1 VTRRR
6 ALVSGVTLAL
16 ALVITGIG
24 AAVSSPAPTP
34 VGLTTP
40 DVAYTQNFD
49 TLASTGT
56 SNVLP
61 AGWQLSE
68 AGTST
73 TNDGS
78 YAAGTGSGTG
88 GNTYSFGATG
98 STERAL
104 GGLLSGTL
112 NPTFGAAF
120 TNSTGA
126 TITSLDVAYTGEEWR
141 LGAASRVD
149 RIDFQYSVNATDL
162 TTGTWTDVD
171 ALDFQTPFTTT
182 VGAVDGNSA
191 ANRTA
196 KSSTIAG
203 LAIPVGQ
210 TFWIRWNDSDVTPGA
225 DDGLAVDDFSLTPHA
240 GVVNALPSIT
250 CGSTLTTQ
258 QGTPTS
264 RQISASDTDGTV
276 NSITIDSVT
285 PASGA
290 GSFSISSLVPAPSAG
305 GTATAALNVD
315 GSLATGSYTATLK
328 ATNDDATPQSAT
340 CQLTVNVTAPPVTL
354 TIGAVQ
360 GSVPDGADG
369 ATFASPYVG
378 QTVSVRGVVT
388 ERTREGA
395 NNGFYLQNTAA
406 TADSDPNSSDGIFV
420 FMGSFTSLIGGYAPV
435 VGDEIDLTGRVS
447 EFFGFTELGS
457 ASATKVGTG
466 SVTPFTADPPA
477 NGADAARYWERHEAM
492 QASVPTD
499 SVVDSPTH
507 LFASTQDTEFYAIA
521 PTSPVAQRANPYAQR
536 AYREAHPLDDAPGTF
551 NGNGFRILIT
561 DEGVKVGNPTAK
573 LTQVHTFQKLAAPV
587 TGGVFFAF
595 SKYSVSA
602 ASQPQVVEG
611 ADPAANDPPQAFDR
625 SQAYSI
631 ANFNMENL
639 YDYRDDP
646 NDGCDFFGNSG
657 CPGVS
662 PPFDYPPASDAEY
675 QQRESE
681 IAHQVVVDLHSPD
694 VIVVAEA
701 EDQDICTVVSG
712 AMSCGTANNADG
724 QPDVLQELA
733 LHIQAIGGPAYAA
746 AFDRNGAD
754 ARGIICAFMY
764 RTDRV
769 QLLPATAGDAVL
781 GSSPTVSYRA
791 AGLPYNTDVSN
802 PKALNAVLPADAT
815 ADADGSNVF
824 TRAVQVAHFRINP
837 TTAPGTPSDVW
848 VAANHFSSGPDSRVL
863 QRTEQARYNA
873 AVLRAIQGQEPNAKV
888 MIAGDLNDFPRPDD
902 PFLPGPSSDQFASLY
917 DAGLHNLYDTV
928 IAENPAAAYSY
939 VFDGQAQDL
948 DHQFVTDSFF
958 ADLTAANEAHV
969 NSDWPGVPGSNRGIS
984 DHDPMVSRWALKLD
998 SAPTVAAGGPYAVD
1012 EGSSVTLSATADD
1025 PDGDPVTY
1033 AWDLDGN
1040 STFETSGQTATLTP
1054 DDGPASLTVTVQAT
1068 DPSGLSSTDT
1078 ATVTVR
1084 NVPPTATFHASGSVT
1099 AGGTAELSFTDAS
1112 DPSAADTAAGF
1123 TYAFDCGDGNGYGA
1137 FSAASTA
1144 SCPAPARGT
1153 LSVGGEIKD
1162 KDGGIREY
1170 RSSVTVNGRSPV
1182 VSAGGPYSV
1191 DEGGSVT
1198 VAATGSDPDGD
1209 AITYAWDLDN
1219 NGSFETSGQSA
1230 VFHAGDGPDTK
1241 TVSVQATDSTGATA
1255 TSSATVTV
1263 RNVAPTATFNA
1274 PAQATVGVA
1283 FTISLSSPHDASAAD
1298 TAAGFAYAFDC
1309 GDGSGFGPYGSATSA
1324 TCRTL
1329 VPGSLT
1335 VRGEIKDRDG
1345 DFTPYT
1351 ATVRV
1356 VVTFN
1361 AVCAIAKELAVR
1373 PTAAARVCDDMAT
1386 AADQAAKGH
1395 PKQVDDA
1402 ITKAIHDVQNEADKG
1417 GFTQSGAATLLR
1429 LLSAL

>member
-1 VTRRR
+1 MSSS
-6 ALVSGVTLAL
+6 AA
-16 ALVITGIG
+16 ATGI
-24 AAVSSPAPTP
+24 SLTAP
-34 VGLTTP
+34 G
-40 DVAYTQNFD
+40 VAYTQDFN

-56 SNVLP
+56 SSVVPL
-61 AGWQLSE
+61 GWAFSE
-68 AGTST
+68 AST
-73 TNDGS
+73 NANTL
-78 YAAGTGSGTG
+78 YTAGTGSGTAG
-88 GNTYSFGATG
+88 DTYSFGALNQ
-98 STERAL
+98 TERAF
-104 GGLLSGTL
+104 GGLQSGTL
-112 NPTFGAAF
+112 VPTIGASF
-120 TNSTGA
+120 TNDTGVLV
-126 TITSLDVAYTGEEWR
+126 TSLDVSYTGEQWR
-141 LGAASRVD
+141 LGALGRVD
-149 RIDFQYSVNATDL
+149 QLDFQYSVNATSLTSGTWVDVNSL
-162 TTGTWTDVD
+162 DFVAPVTGPTTG
-171 ALDFQTPFTTT
+171 AL
-182 VGAVDGNSA
+182 DGNSA
-191 ANRTA
+191 PNRTLV
-196 KSSTIAG
+196 SSSVQGISIA
-203 LAIPVGQ
+203 PGQ
-210 TFWIRWNDSDVTPGA
+210 AVWIRWNDLNASGA
-225 DDGLAVDDFSLTPHA
+225 DDGLAVDNF
-240 GVVNALPSIT
+240 SIT
-250 CGSTLTTQ
+250 PQAGNAQPTVACPANVSTQ
-258 QGTPTS
+258 QGTPVT
-264 RQISASDTDGTV
+264 RQVSASDTDGTV
-276 NSITIDSVT
+276 TSISVDSVT

-290 GSFSISSLVPAPSAG
+290 GSFSITNLVPASSAG
-305 GTATAALNVD
+305 GTATANVNVD
-315 GSLATGSYTATLK
+315 GSLATGTYTATLK
-328 ATNDDATPQSAT
+328 AQNNDAAPQSAS
-340 CQLTVNVTAPPVTL
+340 CQFTVTVTAPPVTL

-369 ATFASPYVG
+369 ATFASPYAG
-378 QTVSVRGVVT
+378 QRVTVRGVVT

-395 NNGFYLQNTAA
+395 NNGFYLQNTAS
-406 TADSDPNSSDGIFV
+406 TADSDPLSSDGIFV
-420 FMGSFTSLIGGYAPV
+420 FMGQNTSLIGGYVPV
-435 VGDEIDLTGRVS
+435 VGDEISLTGNVS

-466 SVTPFTADPPA
+466 TVVPFVADPPA

-492 QASVPTD
+492 QAVVPAA
-499 SVVDSPTH
+499 SIVDSPTH

-536 AYREAHPLDDAPGTF
+536 AYREAHPLDDEPGTF

-561 DEGVKVGNPTAK
+561 DEGIKVADPTAK

-611 ADPAANDPPQAFDR
+611 ADPAANDPPEVFDR

-639 YDYRDDP
+639 YDFRDDP
-646 NDGCDFFGNSG
+646 NDGCDFAGNSG

-662 PPFDYPPASDAEY
+662 PPFDYTPASDAVY

-694 VIVVAEA
+694 IIVVAEA

-764 RTDRV
+764 RSDRV
-769 QLLPATAGDAVL
+769 QLLPASAGDAVL
-781 GSSPTVSYRA
+781 GSSPTVSYPTAPA
-791 AGLPYNTDVSN
+791 AFNSDVSN
-802 PKALNAVLPADAT
+802 PKALNAALPTSALP
-815 ADADGSNVF
+815 DADGTNVF

-863 QRTEQARYNA
+863 QRTEQAKYNA
-873 AVLRAIQGQEPNAKV
+873 AVLQAIQGQEPNAKV
-888 MIAGDLNDFPRPDD
+888 MVAGDLNDFPRPDD

-917 DAGLHNLYDTV
+917 NAGLHNLYDTV
-928 IAENPAAAYSY
+928 IAENPAGAYSY

-948 DHQFVTDSFF
+948 DHQFVTSSFL
-958 ADLTAANEAHV
+958 ADLSAANEAHI
-969 NSDWPGVPGSNRGIS
+969 NSDWPGVPGSNRGTS

-998 SAPTVAAGGPYAVD
+998 QPPVADAGGPYTVD
-1012 EGSSVTLSATADD
+1012 EGSTVTVSATASD

-1040 STFETSGQTATLTP
+1040 GTFETAGQSATITP
-1054 DDGPASLTVTVQAT
+1054 DDGPATRVVTVQAT

-1078 ATVTVR
+1078 ATVTVQ
-1084 NVPPTATFHASGSVT
+1084 NVAPTATFHASGSVT
-1099 AGGTAELSFTDAS
+1099 AGDTAELSFTDPS

-1123 TYAFDCGDGNGYGA
+1123 MYAFDCGDGSGYGA
-1137 FSAASTA
+1137 FAAASTA
-1144 SCPAPARGT
+1144 TCPAPARGT

-1170 RSSVTVNGRSPV
+1170 RSTVTVNGRSPV
-1182 VSAGGPYSV
+1182 VNAGGPYSV

-1219 NGSFETSGQSA
+1219 NGSFETAGQSA
-1230 VFHAGDGPDTK
+1230 VFHAGDGPATQ

-1274 PAQATVGVA
+1274 PANATVGVP
-1283 FTISLSSPHDASAAD
+1283 FTISLTSPSDPSAAD
-1298 TAAGFAYAFDC
+1298 TTAGFSYAFDC
-1309 GDGSGFGPYGSATSA
+1309 GDGSGFGPFGTSSST
-1324 TCRTL
+1324 TCSTL
-1329 VPGSLT
+1329 VPGPLV
-1335 VRGEIKDRDG
+1335 VRGELKDKDG
-1345 DFTPYT
+1345 GLTAYT
-1351 ATVRV
+1351 KTVQV
-1356 VVTFN
+1356 GVTFD
-1361 AVCAIAKELAVR
+1361 AVCAIAKQLAVR
-1373 PTAAARVCDDMAT
+1373 PAAAIRVCEAMAR
-1386 AADQAAKGH
+1386 AADQASKGH
-1395 PKQVDDA
+1395 GKQVDDA
-1402 ITKAIHDVQNEADKG
+1402 VAQAMHEVQNEAGKG
-1417 GFTQSGAATLLR
+1417 GFTPSGAATLLR
-1429 LLSAL
+1429 ILSEL

>member
-6 ALVSGVTLAL
+6 ALVSGAILAL

-24 AAVSSPAPTP
+24 GATSSPPPSP
-34 VGLTTP
+34 VALTTP

-49 TLASTGT
+49 TLSSTVT

-61 AGWQLSE
+61 PGWQLSE
-68 AGTST
+68 AGTSAA
-73 TNDGS
+73 NDGS
-78 YAAGTGSGTG
+78 YAVGTGSGTG

-126 TITSLDVAYTGEEWR
+126 TITSLDLVYTGEEWR
-141 LGAASRVD
+141 LGAISRVD

-171 ALDFQTPFTTT
+171 ALDFQTPFTSTA
-182 VGAVDGNSA
+182 GAVDGNSA
-191 ANRTA
+191 AARTS

-203 LAIPVGQ
+203 LAIPAGQ
-210 TFWIRWNDSDVTPGA
+210 TFWIRWNDSDVSGS
-225 DDGLAVDDFSLTPHA
+225 DDGLAVDDLSLTPHT

-250 CGSTLTTQ
+250 CGGTLTTQ
-258 QGTPTS
+258 QGTPAS
-264 RQISASDTDGTV
+264 RQISASDADGTV
-276 NSITIDSVT
+276 TSIAIDSVT

-290 GSFSISSLVPAPSAG
+290 GSFSISNLSPATSSG
-305 GTATAALNVD
+305 GTASATLNVD
-315 GSLATGSYTATLK
+315 GALATGTYTAQLK
-328 ATNDDATPQSAT
+328 ASNDDPTPQTAT
-340 CQLTVNVTAPPVTL
+340 CSLTVNVTAPPVTL

-406 TADSDPNSSDGIFV
+406 TADADPASSDGIFV
-420 FMGSFTSLIGGYAPV
+420 FMGGFTSLIGGYVPV

-492 QASVPTD
+492 QASVPAD

-521 PTSPVAQRANPYAQR
+521 PTSPVAQRADPFAQR
-536 AYREAHPLDDAPGTF
+536 AFREAHPLDDQPGTF

-561 DEGVKVGNPTAK
+561 DEGVKVADPTAK
-573 LTQVHTFQKLAAPV
+573 LTQVHTFQRFAAPV

-611 ADPAANDPPQAFDR
+611 ADPAQNDPPQTFDR
-625 SQAYSI
+625 SHAYSI

-662 PPFDYPPASDAEY
+662 PPFDYPPASDAVY

-701 EDQDICTVVSG
+701 EDQDICTVQAG

-733 LHIQAIGGPAYAA
+733 LHIQALGGPAYAA

-781 GSSPTVSYRA
+781 GSSPAVTYRA

-815 ADADGSNVF
+815 ADADGPNVF

-837 TTAPGTPSDVW
+837 TTAPGSPSDVW

-873 AVLRAIQGQEPNAKV
+873 AVVKAIQGQEPDAKV
-888 MIAGDLNDFPRPDD
+888 MVAGDLNDFPRPDD

-917 DAGLHNLYDTV
+917 EAGLHNLYDTV
-928 IAENPAAAYSY
+928 IAENPAGAYSY

-958 ADLTAANEAHV
+958 ADLNAANEAHI

-984 DHDPMVSRWALKLD
+984 DHDPMVSRWALELD
-998 SAPTVAAGGPYAVD
+998 RPPTVSSGGPYAVD
-1012 EGSSVTLSATADD
+1012 EGGSVTLSASADD
-1025 PDGDPVTY
+1025 PDGDALTY

-1040 STFETSGQTATLTP
+1040 GTFETPGQSALFTA
-1054 DDGPASLTVTVQAT
+1054 DDGLATPTVSVQAT

-1078 ATVTVR
+1078 TTVTVA
-1084 NVPPTATFHASGSVT
+1084 NVAPTATFAASGSVT
-1099 AGGTAELSFTDAS
+1099 AGETATLSLTDPN
-1112 DPSAADTAAGF
+1112 DPSAADRAAGF
-1123 TYAFDCGDGNGYGA
+1123 TYAFDCGTGYGA
-1137 FSAASTA
+1137 FSSTNTA
-1144 SCPAPARGT
+1144 TCPAPARGT
-1153 LSVGGEIKD
+1153 LSVGGKIKD
-1162 KDGGIREY
+1162 KDDGIREY

-1182 VSAGGPYSV
+1182 VSAGGSYSF

-1209 AITYAWDLDN
+1209 AITYAWDLDD
-1219 NGSFETSGQSA
+1219 NGSFETPGQSV
-1230 VFHAGDGPDTK
+1230 VFHADDGPATQ

-1274 PAQATVGVA
+1274 PAQATVGVP
-1283 FTISLSSPHDASAAD
+1283 FTISLSSPHDASAGD

-1329 VPGSLT
+1329 VPGPLT

-1345 DFTPYT
+1345 SVTPYT

-1356 VVTFN
+1356 IVTFD

-1373 PTAAARVCDDMAT
+1373 PAAATRVCDDMAT
-1386 AADQAAKGH
+1386 AADQTAKGH
-1395 PKQVDDA
+1395 AKQVDDA
-1402 ITKAIHDVQNEADKG
+1402 VAKAMHDVQNEADKG
-1417 GFTQSGAATLLR
+1417 GFTPSGAETLLR
-1429 LLSAL
+1429 LLGAL